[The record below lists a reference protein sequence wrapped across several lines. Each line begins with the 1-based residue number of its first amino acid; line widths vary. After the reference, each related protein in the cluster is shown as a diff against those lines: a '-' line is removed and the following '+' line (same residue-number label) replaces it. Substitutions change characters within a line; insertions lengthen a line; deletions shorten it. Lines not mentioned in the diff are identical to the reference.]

1 MWYITMTRY
10 SIKPNDW
17 IFVKSYRFLFFANNI
32 SKNTAKEISLKLC
45 SKYNQKRFCYAKQSA
60 TDALKIDPKKEQY

>member
-32 SKNTAKEISLKLC
+32 SKNIAKEISQKLC
-45 SKYNQKRFCYAKQSA
+45 SK
-60 TDALKIDPKKEQY
+60 